1 MEFNELH
8 TERLTLKTITPEVL
22 DYVYLHFTDWQ
33 LMEFFGYTAPEALEK
48 ERYRHTNGLT
58 TFNKTILYFT
68 LTDNT
73 TGKVIGFC
81 GYHTWYTDHNRAE
94 MFYGL
99 HNDAYKQQGIMTE
112 ALNIIIPYGFN
123 QMNLHR
129 IEAMTATYNRA
140 SISTLLKF
148 GFVQEGVLREHY
160 LVDGVME
167 DSLVFSLLKQ
177 EFGL

>member
-1 MEFNELH
+1 LQFLQLN
-8 TERLTLKTITPEVL
+8 TERLTLTLITPEVL
-22 DYVYLHFTDWQ
+22 DYVFAQFADWQ
-33 LMEFFGYTAPEALEK
+33 IMEFLGLDSGKALEK
-48 ERYRHTNGLT
+48 ERYRHTNGLA

-68 LTDNT
+68 LADNT

-112 ALNIIIPYGFN
+112 ALSTIIPYGFN

-129 IEAMTATYNRA
+129 IEAMTATDNMA
-140 SISTLLKF
+140 SINTLLKF
-148 GFVQEGVLREHY
+148 GFIKEGVLREHY

-167 DSLVFSLLKQ
+167 DSLMFSLLKS